1 MTPTT
6 YVSAISA
13 LTAAPVTTKGNGST
27 GTGTAGS
34 TGSWFK
40 AMADAWGQALN
51 NQADIISQKS
61 DVIANGGADS
71 PSAITELTTESLKM
85 GFLSQNAQT
94 SISTGG
100 DAFQTL
106 ARKS

>member
-1 MTPTT
+1 MST
-6 YVSAISA
+6 YVDPTSVLA
-13 LTAAPVTTKGNGST
+13 AAPLTTGST
-27 GTGTAGS
+27 GGKSSSSSGK
-34 TGSWFK
+34 WFE
-40 AMADAWGQALN
+40 AMAQAWGEALDR
-51 NQADIISQKS
+51 QADIITEKS
-61 DVIANGGADS
+61 DNIGNTGGDS

-100 DAFQTL
+100 NAFETL